1 MKKTLAHI
9 FSWLFLP
16 LLMPFYGLYLS
27 LYIPSE
33 ELSLSGKGMYQI
45 PLDLK
50 GQLLIIFFLFSALA
64 PGISFYLLHKRKII
78 STIDIEDSKE
88 RNFPLLIMF
97 AYCMVLFTL
106 FIFKAPNNILPKYFY
121 ALPLSGAIVTAVF
134 MFINRW
140 IKISLHGGGAGILVG
155 YLSVFML
162 ETKGFPIF
170 FFIIAI
176 IASGLTLSARLF
188 LQRHTPLEVYSGW
201 SLALIITFIC
211 CSSYPIN

>member
-33 ELSLSGKGMYQI
+33 ELSLSGKGMYKI
-45 PLDLK
+45 PLELK
-50 GQLLIIFFLFSALA
+50 SQLLIIFFLFSALA

-121 ALPLSGAIVTAVF
+121 ALPLSGAIVNLLF
-134 MFINRW
+134 MIINRW
-140 IKISLHGGGAGILVG
+140 VKISLHGGGAGILVG

-162 ETKGFPIF
+162 ENSGFPILF
-170 FFIIAI
+170 FAVAI
-176 IASGLTLSARLF
+176 IASGLCLSSRLF

-201 SLALIITFIC
+201 SLALMITFIC
-211 CSSYPIN
+211 CIYYPIN

>member
-16 LLMPFYGLYLS
+16 LLMPFYCLYLS

-121 ALPLSGAIVTAVF
+121 ALPLSGAIVTTLF
-134 MFINRW
+134 MIINRW

-155 YLSVFML
+155 YLAIFML
-162 ETKGFPIF
+162 ENDGFPILF
-170 FFIIAI
+170 FAFAI
-176 IASGLTLSARLF
+176 IASGLCLSSRLF

-211 CSSYPIN
+211 CSYYPIN

>member
-33 ELSLSGKGMYQI
+33 EFSLSGQGMYQI
-45 PLDLK
+45 PIELK
-50 GQLLIIFFLFSALA
+50 SQLLIIFFIFSALA

-97 AYCMVLFTL
+97 AYCMVLFSL
-106 FIFKAPNNILPKYFY
+106 FIFKAPNNILPKYLY

-140 IKISLHGGGAGILVG
+140 VKISLHGGGAGILVG

-162 ETKGFPIF
+162 ENSGFSILF
-170 FFIIAI
+170 FAIAI
-176 IASGLTLSARLF
+176 IASGLCLSSRLF

-201 SLALIITFIC
+201 LLALIITFIC
-211 CSSYPIN
+211 CSYYPIN

>member
-1 MKKTLAHI
+1 MKSKLAHI

-16 LLMPFYGLYLS
+16 LLMPFYGLYLT
-27 LYIPSE
+27 LYLPSKGV
-33 ELSLSGKGMYQI
+33 SLSSLNMYQL
-45 PLDLK
+45 PKELK
-50 GQLLIIFFLFSALA
+50 GQLLTIFFLFSALA
-64 PGISFYLLHKRKII
+64 PGISFYLLHERKII

-121 ALPLSGAIVTAVF
+121 ALPLSGAIVTLLF
-134 MFINRW
+134 MIINRW
-140 IKISLHGGGAGILVG
+140 VKISLHAGGAGILVG
-155 YLSVFML
+155 YLAIFML
-162 ETKGFPIF
+162 ENSGFPIL
-170 FFIIAI
+170 FIALAI
-176 IASGLTLSARLF
+176 IATGLCLSSRLF

>member
-33 ELSLSGKGMYQI
+33 ELSLSGQGMYQI
-45 PLDLK
+45 PIALK
-50 GQLLIIFFLFSALA
+50 GQLLMIFFLFSALA

-121 ALPLSGAIVTAVF
+121 ALPLSGAIVTTLF
-134 MFINRW
+134 IIINRW

-162 ETKGFPIF
+162 ENSGFPILF
-170 FFIIAI
+170 FAIAI
-176 IASGLTLSARLF
+176 IASGLCLSSRLF

-201 SLALIITFIC
+201 SLALMITFIC
-211 CSSYPIN
+211 CIYYPIN

>member
-1 MKKTLAHI
+1 MKTKLAHI

-16 LLMPFYGLYLS
+16 LLMPFYGLYIS

-33 ELSLSGKGMYQI
+33 GESLSSQGMYQLPI
-45 PLDLK
+45 ELK
-50 GQLLIIFFLFSALA
+50 GQLLTIFFLFSALA

-78 STIDIEDSKE
+78 STIDSEDAKE

-97 AYCMVLFTL
+97 AYCMVLFSL

-121 ALPLSGAIVTAVF
+121 TLPLSGAIVTAVF

-140 IKISLHGGGAGILVG
+140 IKISLHAGGAGILVG
-155 YLSVFML
+155 YLSIFMF
-162 ETKGFPIF
+162 ENPGFPIF
-170 FFIIAI
+170 FITISI

-188 LQRHTPLEVYSGW
+188 LQRHSPLEVYSGW

-211 CSSYPIN
+211 CSCYPII

>member
-33 ELSLSGKGMYQI
+33 ELSLSGQGMYQI
-45 PLDLK
+45 PIALK
-50 GQLLIIFFLFSALA
+50 GQLLMIFFLFSALA

-121 ALPLSGAIVTAVF
+121 ALPLSGAIVTTLF
-134 MFINRW
+134 IIINRW

-162 ETKGFPIF
+162 ENSGFPILF
-170 FFIIAI
+170 FAFAI
-176 IASGLTLSARLF
+176 IASGLCLSSRLF

-201 SLALIITFIC
+201 SLALMITFIC
-211 CSSYPIN
+211 CIYYPIN

>member
-33 ELSLSGKGMYQI
+33 EFSLSGQAMYQI
-45 PLDLK
+45 PIELK
-50 GQLLIIFFLFSALA
+50 SQLLIIFFIFSALA

-97 AYCMVLFTL
+97 AYCMVLFSL
-106 FIFKAPNNILPKYFY
+106 FIFKAPNNILPKYLY

-140 IKISLHGGGAGILVG
+140 VKISLHGGGAGILVG

-162 ETKGFPIF
+162 ENSGFSILF
-170 FFIIAI
+170 FAIAI
-176 IASGLTLSARLF
+176 IASGLCLSSRLF

-201 SLALIITFIC
+201 LLALIITFIC
-211 CSSYPIN
+211 CSYYPIN

>member
-45 PLDLK
+45 PLELK
-50 GQLLIIFFLFSALA
+50 SQLLIIFFLFSALA

-97 AYCMVLFTL
+97 AYCMVLFSL

-121 ALPLSGAIVTAVF
+121 ALPLSGAIVTLLF
-134 MFINRW
+134 MIINRW

-162 ETKGFPIF
+162 ENSGFPILF
-170 FFIIAI
+170 FAIAI
-176 IASGLTLSARLF
+176 IASGLCLSSRLF
-188 LQRHTPLEVYSGW
+188 LQRHTPLEVYSGCL
-201 SLALIITFIC
+201 LALIITFIC
-211 CSSYPIN
+211 CSYYPIN

>member
-45 PLDLK
+45 QLELK
-50 GQLLIIFFLFSALA
+50 SQLLIIFFLFSALA

-121 ALPLSGAIVTAVF
+121 ALPLSGAIVTTLF
-134 MFINRW
+134 MIINRW

-162 ETKGFPIF
+162 ENSGFPILF
-170 FFIIAI
+170 FAFAI
-176 IASGLTLSARLF
+176 IASGLCLSSRLF

-211 CSSYPIN
+211 CSYYPIN

>member
-97 AYCMVLFTL
+97 AYCMVLLPYL
-106 FIFKAPNNILPKYFY
+106 FLRPQIIFSQNI
-121 ALPLSGAIVTAVF
+121 
-134 MFINRW
+134 
-140 IKISLHGGGAGILVG
+140 
-155 YLSVFML
+155 FML
-162 ETKGFPIF
+162 
-170 FFIIAI
+170 
-176 IASGLTLSARLF
+176 
-188 LQRHTPLEVYSGW
+188 
-201 SLALIITFIC
+201 SLCRAQL
-211 CSSYPIN
+211 

>member
-121 ALPLSGAIVTAVF
+121 ALPLSGAIVTSLF
-134 MFINRW
+134 MIINRW

-155 YLSVFML
+155 YLAIFML
-162 ETKGFPIF
+162 ENDGFPILF
-170 FFIIAI
+170 FAFAI
-176 IASGLTLSARLF
+176 IASGLCLSSRLF

-211 CSSYPIN
+211 CSYYPIN

>member
-1 MKKTLAHI
+1 MKNKLAHI

-33 ELSLSGKGMYQI
+33 GISLASQDMYQI
-45 PLDLK
+45 PIELK
-50 GQLLIIFFLFSALA
+50 GQLLTIFFLFSALA

-78 STIDIEDSKE
+78 STIDIEDAKE

-97 AYCMVLFTL
+97 AYCMVLFSL

-140 IKISLHGGGAGILVG
+140 IKISLHAGVAGILVG
-155 YLSVFML
+155 YLSIFMF
-162 ETKGFPIF
+162 ENIGFPILF
-170 FFIIAI
+170 FTIAI

-188 LQRHTPLEVYSGW
+188 LQRHSALEVYSGW
-201 SLALIITFIC
+201 SLALIITFVC
-211 CSSYPIN
+211 CCYYPIN

>member
-1 MKKTLAHI
+1 MKSKLAHI

-16 LLMPFYGLYLS
+16 LLMPFYGLYLT
-27 LYIPSE
+27 LYIPSKGV
-33 ELSLSGKGMYQI
+33 SLSSLNMYQL
-45 PLDLK
+45 PEELK
-50 GQLLIIFFLFSALA
+50 GQLLTIFFLFSALA

-97 AYCMVLFTL
+97 AYCMVLFSL

-140 IKISLHGGGAGILVG
+140 IKISLHAGGAGILVG
-155 YLSVFML
+155 YLSIFMF
-162 ETKGFPIF
+162 ETIGFPIF

>member
-1 MKKTLAHI
+1 MKSRLAHI

-27 LYIPSE
+27 LYIPSKAV
-33 ELSLSGKGMYQI
+33 SLSSLNMYQL
-45 PLDLK
+45 PEELK
-50 GQLLIIFFLFSALA
+50 GQLLTIFFLFSALA

-121 ALPLSGAIVTAVF
+121 SLPLSGAIVTAVF
-134 MFINRW
+134 MLINRW
-140 IKISLHGGGAGILVG
+140 IKISLHAGGAGILVG
-155 YLSVFML
+155 YLSIFMF
-162 ETKGFPIF
+162 ETIGFPIF

-211 CSSYPIN
+211 CSSYPII

>member
-121 ALPLSGAIVTAVF
+121 ALPLSGAIVTSLF
-134 MFINRW
+134 MIINRW

-155 YLSVFML
+155 YLAIFML
-162 ETKGFPIF
+162 ENNGFPIL
-170 FFIIAI
+170 FITLAI
-176 IASGLTLSARLF
+176 IATGLCLSSRLF

-211 CSSYPIN
+211 CSYYPIN

>member
-33 ELSLSGKGMYQI
+33 ELSLSGKGMFQI
-45 PLDLK
+45 PLELK
-50 GQLLIIFFLFSALA
+50 GPLLIIFFLFSALA

-121 ALPLSGAIVTAVF
+121 ALPLSGAIVTTLF
-134 MFINRW
+134 MIINRW

-162 ETKGFPIF
+162 ENSGFPILF
-170 FFIIAI
+170 FAFAI
-176 IASGLTLSARLF
+176 IASGLCLSSRLF

-211 CSSYPIN
+211 CSYYPIN

>member
-1 MKKTLAHI
+1 MKSRLAHI

-27 LYIPSE
+27 LYIPSKAV
-33 ELSLSGKGMYQI
+33 SLSSLNMYQL
-45 PLDLK
+45 PEELK
-50 GQLLIIFFLFSALA
+50 GQLLTIFFLFSALA

-121 ALPLSGAIVTAVF
+121 SLPLSGAIVTAVF
-134 MFINRW
+134 MLINRW
-140 IKISLHGGGAGILVG
+140 IKISLHAGGAGILVG
-155 YLSVFML
+155 YLSIFMF
-162 ETKGFPIF
+162 ETIGFPIF

>member
-1 MKKTLAHI
+1 
-9 FSWLFLP
+9 
-16 LLMPFYGLYLS
+16 
-27 LYIPSE
+27 
-33 ELSLSGKGMYQI
+33 MYQL
-45 PLDLK
+45 PEELK
-50 GQLLIIFFLFSALA
+50 GQLLTIFFLFSALA

-97 AYCMVLFTL
+97 AYCMVLFSL
-106 FIFKAPNNILPKYFY
+106 FIFKVPNNILPKYFY
-121 ALPLSGAIVTAVF
+121 SLPLSGAIVTAVF
-134 MFINRW
+134 MLLNRW
-140 IKISLHGGGAGILVG
+140 IKISLHAGGAGILVG
-155 YLSVFML
+155 YLSIFMF
-162 ETKGFPIF
+162 ETIGFPIF

-211 CSSYPIN
+211 CSSYPII

>member
-1 MKKTLAHI
+1 MKSRLAHI

-27 LYIPSE
+27 LYIPSKAV
-33 ELSLSGKGMYQI
+33 SLSSLNMYQL
-45 PLDLK
+45 PEELK
-50 GQLLIIFFLFSALA
+50 GQLLTIFFLFSALA

-121 ALPLSGAIVTAVF
+121 SLPLSGAIVTAVF

-140 IKISLHGGGAGILVG
+140 IKISLHAGGAGILVG
-155 YLSVFML
+155 YLAIFML
-162 ETKGFPIF
+162 ENSGFPIL
-170 FFIIAI
+170 FITIAI
-176 IASGLTLSARLF
+176 IATGLTLSARLF

>member
-1 MKKTLAHI
+1 MKSRLAHI

-27 LYIPSE
+27 LYIPSKAV
-33 ELSLSGKGMYQI
+33 SLSSLNMYQL
-45 PLDLK
+45 PEELK
-50 GQLLIIFFLFSALA
+50 GQLLTIFFLFSALA

-78 STIDIEDSKE
+78 STIDTEDSKE

-121 ALPLSGAIVTAVF
+121 SLPLSGAIVTAVF
-134 MFINRW
+134 MLINRW
-140 IKISLHGGGAGILVG
+140 IKISLHAGGAGILVG
-155 YLSVFML
+155 YLSIFMF
-162 ETKGFPIF
+162 ETIGFPIF

>member
-33 ELSLSGKGMYQI
+33 EFSLSGQAMYQI
-45 PLDLK
+45 PIELK
-50 GQLLIIFFLFSALA
+50 SQLLIIFFIFSALA

-97 AYCMVLFTL
+97 AYCLVLFTL
-106 FIFKAPNNILPKYFY
+106 FIFKAPNNILPKYLY

-140 IKISLHGGGAGILVG
+140 VKISLHGGGAGILVG

-162 ETKGFPIF
+162 ENSGFSILF
-170 FFIIAI
+170 FAIAI
-176 IASGLTLSARLF
+176 IASGLCLSSRLF

-201 SLALIITFIC
+201 LLALIITFIC
-211 CSSYPIN
+211 CSYYPIN

>member
-1 MKKTLAHI
+1 MKSRLAHI

-27 LYIPSE
+27 LYIPSKAV
-33 ELSLSGKGMYQI
+33 SLSSLNMYQL
-45 PLDLK
+45 PEELK
-50 GQLLIIFFLFSALA
+50 GQLLTIFFLFSALA

-121 ALPLSGAIVTAVF
+121 SLPLSGAIVTAVF
-134 MFINRW
+134 MLINRW
-140 IKISLHGGGAGILVG
+140 IKISLHAGGAGILVG
-155 YLSVFML
+155 YLSIFMI
-162 ETKGFPIF
+162 ETIGFPIF

>member
-121 ALPLSGAIVTAVF
+121 ALPLSGAIVTSLF
-134 MFINRW
+134 MIINRW

-155 YLSVFML
+155 YLAIFML
-162 ETKGFPIF
+162 ENDGFPILF
-170 FFIIAI
+170 FSFAI
-176 IASGLTLSARLF
+176 IASGLCLSSRLF

-211 CSSYPIN
+211 CSYYPIN

>member
-1 MKKTLAHI
+1 MKTKLAHI

-33 ELSLSGKGMYQI
+33 GVSLSSQDMYQI
-45 PLDLK
+45 PIELK
-50 GQLLIIFFLFSALA
+50 GQLLTIFFLFSALA

-78 STIDIEDSKE
+78 STIDIEDAKE

-97 AYCMVLFTL
+97 AYCMVLFSL

-140 IKISLHGGGAGILVG
+140 IKISLHAGGAGILVG
-155 YLSVFML
+155 YLSIFMF
-162 ETKGFPIF
+162 ETMGFPIF

-176 IASGLTLSARLF
+176 IASGITLSARLF

-211 CSSYPIN
+211 CSYYPII

>member
-1 MKKTLAHI
+1 
-9 FSWLFLP
+9 
-16 LLMPFYGLYLS
+16 
-27 LYIPSE
+27 
-33 ELSLSGKGMYQI
+33 MYQI
-45 PLDLK
+45 PIELK
-50 GQLLIIFFLFSALA
+50 SQLLIIFFIFSALA

-97 AYCMVLFTL
+97 AYCMVLFSL
-106 FIFKAPNNILPKYFY
+106 FIFKAPNNILPKYLY

-140 IKISLHGGGAGILVG
+140 VKISLHGGGAGILVG

-162 ETKGFPIF
+162 ENSGFSILF
-170 FFIIAI
+170 FAIAI
-176 IASGLTLSARLF
+176 IASGLCLSSRLF

-201 SLALIITFIC
+201 LLALIITFIC
-211 CSSYPIN
+211 CSYYPIN